1 MTIDN
6 ELIDNLLK
14 DYKKPAD
21 LIGENGL
28 LKQLTKQLLERAM
41 AAEMTEHVGYD
52 KHDAKGNNSGNSR
65 NGKSAKTIKGSFG
78 TMPLEVPRDRN
89 GTFEPQIIEKHQTRF
104 TGFDE
109 NIISLYARGMSTR
122 EIQQHIEEIYHVEVS
137 PALISSVTDAVL
149 DEVKTWQNRQ
159 LDAVYPI
166 VYMDAI
172 QFKVRDNGHV
182 KSKAIYLA
190 IGVTVEGYKEVLGLW
205 IAQTEGAKFWLQVVT
220 ELRNRGVTDIF
231 IACVD
236 GLKGFPEAIES
247 VFPQTEVQLCI
258 VHLVRH
264 SLNFVGWKERKEV
277 ARDLKTIYASA
288 TDVEAEQK
296 LAEFSVKWDA
306 RFPMIAKSWRANWTR
321 VIPFFAH
328 PPEIRKVIYT
338 TNAIESLNM
347 SLRKVTK
354 ARGSFP
360 SDEAVAKL
368 LYLALRNIA
377 KKWTKPVHNWKDA
390 LNRFAIIYEN
400 RLPMNSALQ

>member
-1 MTIDN
+1 MTRETIDK

-14 DYKKPAD
+14 NYKKPAD

-52 KHDAKGNNSGNSR
+52 KHDAAGNNSGNSR
-65 NGKSAKTIKGSFG
+65 NGKSAKTIKGTFG
-78 TMPLEVPRDRN
+78 ELALETPRDRN

-104 TGFDE
+104 TGFDK
-109 NIISLYARGMSTR
+109 NILSLYSRGLSTR
-122 EIQQHIEEIYHVEVS
+122 EIQQHLEEIYGVEVT
-137 PALISSVTDAVL
+137 AGLISSVTDEVL

-166 VYMDAI
+166 MYLDAI

-182 KSKAIYLA
+182 RNKAIYLA
-190 IGVTVEGYKEVLGLW
+190 IGVTIEGYKEVLGLW

-220 ELRNRGVTDIF
+220 ELKNRGVTDIF

-264 SLNFVGWKERKEV
+264 SLNYVGWKQRKEV
-277 ARDLKTIYASA
+277 AADLKLIYTAA
-288 TDVEAEQK
+288 TDVEAEQR
-296 LAEFSVKWDA
+296 LAEFSLKWDEK
-306 RFPMIAKSWRANWTR
+306 FPMIAKSWRSNWTR

-328 PPEIRKVIYT
+328 PPEIRKIIYT

-360 SDEAVAKL
+360 NDEAVSKL
-368 LYLALRNIA
+368 LYLVLRNIA
-377 KKWTKPVHNWKDA
+377 KKWTMPVRDWRDA
-390 LNRFAIIYEN
+390 LNRFAIIYEE
-400 RLPMNSALQ
+400 RLPA